1 MNNFGDLK
9 VFNGNFELHIKGS
22 NLWHG
27 EKSIVRVSL
36 ISDELEDS
44 EKDFKVLTE
53 RGCFKV
59 ANKQDGFSQVT
70 VSRVNLPLK
79 FKDN

>member
-1 MNNFGDLK
+1 MNNFGDLN
-9 VFNGNFELHIKGS
+9 VFNGNFDVHIKGS
-22 NLWHG
+22 NLWHA

-53 RGCFKV
+53 KGSFKV

-70 VSRVNLPLK
+70 VNRVNLTLK